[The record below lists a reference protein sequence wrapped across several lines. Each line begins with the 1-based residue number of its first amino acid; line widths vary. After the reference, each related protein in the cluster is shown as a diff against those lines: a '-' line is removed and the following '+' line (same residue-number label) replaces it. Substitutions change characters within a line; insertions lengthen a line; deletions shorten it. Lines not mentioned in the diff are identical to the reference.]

1 MIMKHLL
8 YDIVQC
14 VHAYLL
20 KELDVFG
27 EASVLLLETAQDL
40 VSHLTHMLLQR
51 IATVKT
57 LPKTK
62 QCKKEKNKAR
72 THKYQCEHLSTL
84 VVVYL

>member
-1 MIMKHLL
+1 MIMKHQL

-40 VSHLTHMLLQR
+40 VSHLTHMLLQW

-57 LPKTK
+57 FPKTT
-62 QCKKEKNKAR
+62 QCRGEKIK
-72 THKYQCEHLSTL
+72 
-84 VVVYL
+84 